1 MTEDADGVTAGA
13 SVRPAQQRAKR
24 TKPRV
29 GVAER
34 PAPVCTRVGAGGK
47 VRLAPTHASS
57 LTMARQKL
65 FLDTLAATS
74 SVSASAKA
82 IGTALSVI
90 YRHRQRDAGFAA
102 SWDLALEIAYDR
114 LEQAML
120 AYVVSRFSTEAIDPD
135 EADPAAAAASLAARV
150 AAPEVSRT
158 DLEMAMSLLNRGQ
171 RQDGRFTRKRVATRA
186 ESDAVVREKLALLAK
201 RLVAR

>member
-1 MTEDADGVTAGA
+1 MTGDADGVTAGA

-24 TKPRV
+24 TKRSDK
-29 GVAER
+29 AAQR
-34 PAPVCTRVGAGGK
+34 PAPMRAIAGAGGT
-47 VRLAPTHASS
+47 VRLAPARALAMT
-57 LTMARQKL
+57 TARQKL

-74 SVSASAKA
+74 SVRASAKA
-82 IGTALSVI
+82 IGTGLSVI

-102 SWDLALEIAYDR
+102 AWDLALQIAYDR

-120 AYVVSRFSTEAIDPD
+120 AYVASRFETEVIDPD
-135 EADPAAAAASLAARV
+135 AADPATRAAALATRV

-158 DLEMAMSLLNRGQ
+158 DLEMAMALLNRGQ
-171 RQDGRFTRKRVATRA
+171 RQDGRFTRKRVATRE